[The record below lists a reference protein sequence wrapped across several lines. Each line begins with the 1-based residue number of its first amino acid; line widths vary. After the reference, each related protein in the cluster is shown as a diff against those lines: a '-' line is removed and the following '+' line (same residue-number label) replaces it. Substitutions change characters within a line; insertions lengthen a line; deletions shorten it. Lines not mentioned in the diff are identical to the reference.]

1 MQTATNMFCCKCGT
15 QRVAE
20 ANFCHKCGHSFTS
33 SAQYAGATENTSTK
47 CTSGTSTSA
56 GTTHSKSLTLSF
68 KDFLRRK
75 EHDRQSNFQ
84 PKNKKFKSTSSKG
97 KEKQDE
103 VSINIGY
110 MKLDGEGN
118 LKRCRGK
125 TLPIKVLPSAG
136 RNTILEKAVKKHA
149 DHDKNILGEI
159 EHVLLNADGNE
170 ITTLPGTEKEFVL
183 SEYKED
189 IGKNYNR
196 ITLFIALKSA
206 HMYDVISKLKTS
218 CMESETESTDS
229 VEDTTL
235 PVYENASID
244 SSTEPSASNPSESE
258 PSLSNTSRRGE
269 NSSNTGAT
277 TSRELHIKCPTCF
290 KYFSIND
297 ISEHADICCDIW
309 VGDISDTET
318 LENTVA
324 ANENTS
330 VCSRYKDSTP
340 TECLQ
345 PVTEEDDSKDV
356 KDIILQLKAA
366 ITSPKLVRLNVR
378 RKYIWSDFVESRSS
392 GKVSPTDNV
401 KIVFIGECAIDDG
414 GPRTEFFSGITT
426 K

>member
-20 ANFCHKCGHSFTS
+20 ANFCHNCGHSFTL
-33 SAQYAGATENTSTK
+33 SAHSAGAAENTSTE
-47 CTSGTSTSA
+47 CTSGTSTSG
-56 GTTHSKSLTLSF
+56 GTTHSKSSTLSF
-68 KDFLRRK
+68 KDFMRQK
-75 EHDRQSNFQ
+75 EHHRQSKFQ
-84 PKNKKFKSTSSKG
+84 PKNKKFKPNSCKG
-97 KEKQDE
+97 KEKQNE

-110 MKLDGEGN
+110 MKLDGDGN

-136 RNTILEKAVKKHA
+136 RHTILEKAVKKHA
-149 DHDKNILGEI
+149 NHDKNILGKL
-159 EHVLLNADGNE
+159 EHVLLNSDGNE

-218 CMESETESTDS
+218 MESETESTDS
-229 VEDTTL
+229 VEDTII
-235 PVYENASID
+235 PVSENTSID
-244 SSTEPSASNPSESE
+244 SLTEPRASNPAKTEPSS
-258 PSLSNTSRRGE
+258 SNTSRRGE
-269 NSSNTGAT
+269 NSKNTGAT
-277 TSRELHIKCPTCF
+277 TSRELHIECPTCF

-309 VGDISDTET
+309 VGDVSDDET
-318 LENTVA
+318 PENTVEA
-324 ANENTS
+324 TENSS
-330 VCSRYKDSTP
+330 VCSSHEDFP
-340 TECLQ
+340 PAECQQ
-345 PVTEEDDSKDV
+345 PVTVGDDTKDV

-366 ITSPKLVRLNVR
+366 IISPKLVRLNVR
-378 RKYIWSDFVESRSS
+378 RKFIWSDFIESRSI

-414 GPRTEFFSGITT
+414 GPRREFFSGITT